1 MGGGGMMARRLLFW
15 IAHIKIEEK
24 EKNQDNKAEAV
35 IGLRS
40 VS

>member
-1 MGGGGMMARRLLFW
+1 MARRLLFW
-15 IAHIKIEEK
+15 IAHIKIEEEE

-40 VS
+40 VSQLVIY